1 MVSPILELTNINKSF
16 GHVHAN
22 KNINLTINKGTI
34 HGIIGENG
42 AGKSTLMS
50 IVFGLY
56 QANSGKIKINE
67 KEIKLKSPRDSI
79 LNGIGM
85 VHQHFMLV
93 ENFTV
98 LENIILGFEGE
109 TVFGEK
115 LETAKKDLEKLCE
128 TYNFNIDL
136 DATISDLSVGF
147 RQRVEI
153 LKSLYRG
160 AEILIL
166 DEPTGV
172 LTPQEVDELFKI
184 LRSLKE
190 EGKTIV
196 LITHKLIEIMDLT
209 SEVSVMRQGEMVGH
223 TKTQDTNKE
232 KLAEM
237 MVGRNVLLR
246 VDKTEIKKGD
256 PIFRVNELSVKDD
269 LDVTRVKNVNLEI
282 CSGEILGIA
291 GVTGNGQTELLEALS
306 GIRKVESGNIRLF
319 GEKISD
325 KHSFL
330 NPRMLKAR
338 GLAHVPE
345 DRQRM
350 GLIGDFKAYENL
362 IFGYHDQEPFSKS
375 SILNHK
381 EITEYSNRVM
391 QEYDVRPNSP
401 NLITSNFSGGNQ
413 QKIILSREL
422 NENPKVLLVGQP
434 TRGVDIGAIEFIH
447 QRLINM
453 RDKGAAILLASV
465 ELDEILSLSDRIIVM
480 FDGKIVGEKINKNI
494 TDRELGLLMAGV
506 TEWAILLLINQ
517 RYLGGYLT

>member
-1 MVSPILELTNINKSF
+1 MVSPILQLTNINKSF

-22 KNINLTINKGTI
+22 KDINLTINKGTI

-50 IVFGLY
+50 IVYGLY
-56 QANSGKIKINE
+56 QADSGTIKVNDNV
-67 KEIKLKSPRDSI
+67 IKLKSPRDSI
-79 LNGIGM
+79 ENGIGM

-98 LENIILGFEGE
+98 LENIVLGFEGE
-109 TVFGEK
+109 VVFGK
-115 LETAKKDLEKLCE
+115 NLEKAKIDLKNLCE
-128 TYNFNIDL
+128 TYNLNVDL
-136 DATISDLSVGF
+136 DSIISDLSVGF

-160 AEILIL
+160 AEVFIL

-196 LITHKLIEIMDLT
+196 LITHKLNEIMDLT
-209 SEVSVMRQGEMVGH
+209 SEVSVMRQGEVVGH
-223 TKTQDTNKE
+223 TKTENTNRE

-237 MVGRNVLLR
+237 MVGRSVLLR
-246 VDKTEIKKGD
+246 INKSNTQRGD
-256 PIFRVNELSVKDD
+256 VAFKVENLSVKDD

-282 CSGEILGIA
+282 HAGEILGLA

-306 GIRKVESGNIRLF
+306 GIRKVESGEIFLN

-325 KHSFL
+325 SSALL
-330 NPRMLKAR
+330 NPRELKEK
-338 GLAHVPE
+338 GLAHIPE

-350 GLIGDFKAYENL
+350 GLVTDFKAYENL
-362 IFGYHDQEPFSKS
+362 IFGYHDQEPYSKS
-375 SILNHK
+375 SIMRENKILD
-381 EITEYSNRVM
+381 YSKRVM
-391 QEYDVRPNSP
+391 EEYDVRPRSP
-401 NLITSNFSGGNQ
+401 HLMTSNFSGGNQ
-413 QKIILSREL
+413 QKLILSREL
-422 NENPKVLLVGQP
+422 NENPKVLLIGQP

-447 QRLINM
+447 QRLIDM
-453 RDKGAAILLASV
+453 RDKGAAILLVSV
-465 ELDEILSLSDRIIVM
+465 ELEEVLSLSDRIVVM
-480 FDGKIVGEKINKNI
+480 FDGNIVGERVNKDV

-506 TEWAILLLINQ
+506 A
-517 RYLGGYLT
+517 

>member
-1 MVSPILELTNINKSF
+1 MVSPILELKDINKSF

-22 KNINLTINKGTI
+22 KNINLQINKGTI

-56 QANSGKIKINE
+56 QADSGTINING

-79 LNGIGM
+79 LSGIGM

-93 ENFTV
+93 ENFSV

-109 TVFGEK
+109 FVFGK
-115 LETAKKDLEKLCE
+115 NLDKAKKDLKNLCDMYKL
-128 TYNFNIDL
+128 NIDL
-136 DATISDLSVGF
+136 ESTISDLSVGF

-196 LITHKLIEIMDLT
+196 LITHKLNEIMDLT

-223 TKTQDTNKE
+223 KKTESTNKE
-232 KLAEM
+232 DLAEM
-237 MVGRNVLLR
+237 MVGRSVLLR
-246 VDKTEIKKGD
+246 INK
-256 PIFRVNELSVKDD
+256 LSTKPGNAVFSVRDLVVKDD
-269 LDVTRVKNVNLEI
+269 LDVTRVKNVNLDIHE
-282 CSGEILGIA
+282 GEILGLA

-306 GIRKVESGNIRLF
+306 GIRKIESGEIQLF
-319 GEKISD
+319 NETISNKNNFFDPKSLKEK
-325 KHSFL
+325 
-330 NPRMLKAR
+330 

-350 GLIGDFKAYENL
+350 GLVTDFKAYENL
-362 IFGYHDQEPFSKS
+362 IFGYHHQEPFSKS
-375 SILNHK
+375 SVLKEK
-381 EITEYSNRVM
+381 EILSFSKKVM
-391 QEYDVRPNSP
+391 EEYDVRPRSP

-447 QRLINM
+447 QRLIDM
-453 RDKGAAILLASV
+453 RDKGAAILLVSV
-465 ELDEILSLSDRIIVM
+465 ELEEVLSLSDRIIVM
-480 FDGKIVGEKINKNI
+480 FDGKIVGEKINKDV

-506 TEWAILLLINQ
+506 A
-517 RYLGGYLT
+517 

>member
-1 MVSPILELTNINKSF
+1 MVSPILELSNINKSF

-22 KNINLTINKGTI
+22 KNINLQINKGTI

-56 QANSGKIKINE
+56 QANSGTIKING
-67 KEIKLKSPRDSI
+67 KEINLKSPRDSI
-79 LNGIGM
+79 INGIGM

-115 LETAKKDLEKLCE
+115 LQKAKKDLEKLCQA
-128 TYNFNIDL
+128 YNFNIDL

-184 LRSLKE
+184 LRALKE

-223 TKTQDTNKE
+223 TKTEDTNKE
-232 KLAEM
+232 QLAEM
-237 MVGRNVLLR
+237 MVGRSVLLR
-246 VDKTEIKKGD
+246 VDKKEIKKGET
-256 PIFRVNELSVKDD
+256 IFQVNNLSVKDD
-269 LDVTRVKNVNLEI
+269 LDVTRVKDVSLEI
-282 CSGEILGIA
+282 RSGEILGIA
-291 GVTGNGQTELLEALS
+291 GVTGNRQTELLEALS
-306 GIRKVESGNIRLF
+306 GIRKVESGKIELF

-325 KHSFL
+325 QDNFL
-330 NPRMLKAR
+330 NPRLLKQK

-350 GLIGDFKAYENL
+350 GLITDFKAHENL

-375 SILNHK
+375 SILNNR
-381 EITEYSNRVM
+381 EITEYSNKVM

-447 QRLINM
+447 QRLIDM
-453 RDKGAAILLASV
+453 RDRGAAILLASV

-480 FDGKIVGEKINKNI
+480 FDGKIVGEKENKNV
-494 TDRELGLLMAGV
+494 TERELGLLMAGV
-506 TEWAILLLINQ
+506 A
-517 RYLGGYLT
+517 

>member
-1 MVSPILELTNINKSF
+1 MVSPVLELKEINKSF
-16 GHVHAN
+16 GHVQAN
-22 KNINLTINKGTI
+22 KNINLKINKGTI

-56 QANSGKIKINE
+56 QADSGVIDING
-67 KEIKLKSPRDSI
+67 KTINLKSPRDSI
-79 LNGIGM
+79 ESGIGM

-93 ENFTV
+93 ENFSV

-109 TVFGEK
+109 LVFGKNLEK
-115 LETAKKDLEKLCE
+115 AKTDLKKLCE
-128 TYNFNIDL
+128 NYKLNIDL
-136 DATISDLSVGF
+136 DSIIGDLSVGF

-184 LRSLKE
+184 LRSLQE

-196 LITHKLIEIMDLT
+196 LITHKLNEIMDLT

-223 TKTQDTNKE
+223 TKTNSTNKE
-232 KLAEM
+232 ELAEM
-237 MVGRNVLLR
+237 MVGRSVLLR
-246 VDKTEIKKGD
+246 INKSTAKKGEVV
-256 PIFRVNELSVKDD
+256 FSVKNLVVKDD
-269 LDVTRVKNVNLEI
+269 LDVTRVKNVNLEVHA
-282 CSGEILGIA
+282 GEILGLA

-306 GIRKVESGNIRLF
+306 GIRKIESGNIELF
-319 GEKISD
+319 NETISD
-325 KHSFL
+325 QNNFL
-330 NPRMLKAR
+330 DPRSLKEK

-350 GLIGDFKAYENL
+350 GLITEFKANENL
-362 IFGYHDQEPFSKS
+362 IFGYHHQEPFSKS
-375 SILNHK
+375 SILQEKNILSFSK
-381 EITEYSNRVM
+381 KVM
-391 QEYDVRPNSP
+391 GEYDVRPNSP

-422 NENPKVLLVGQP
+422 NKNPKVLLVGQP

-447 QRLINM
+447 QRLIDM
-453 RDKGAAILLASV
+453 RDKGAAILLVSV
-465 ELDEILSLSDRIIVM
+465 ELEEVLSLSDRIVVM
-480 FDGKIVGEKINKNI
+480 FDGNIVGEKVNKNV

-506 TEWAILLLINQ
+506 V
-517 RYLGGYLT
+517 

>member
-1 MVSPILELTNINKSF
+1 MVSPILELKDINKSF
-16 GHVHAN
+16 GHVQAN

-50 IVFGLY
+50 IVYGLY
-56 QANSGKIKINE
+56 QADSGSISVTG
-67 KEIKLKSPRDSI
+67 KEIKLRSPRDSI
-79 LNGIGM
+79 ESGIGM

-109 TVFGEK
+109 FVFGEK
-115 LETAKKDLEKLCE
+115 LKKAKQDLRNLCDTYKL
-128 TYNFNIDL
+128 NIDL
-136 DATISDLSVGF
+136 ESVISDLSVGF

-160 AEILIL
+160 AELFIL

-184 LRSLKE
+184 LRSLKD

-196 LITHKLIEIMDLT
+196 LITHKLNEIMDLT
-209 SEVSVMRQGEMVGH
+209 SEVSVMRQGEVVGH
-223 TKTQDTNKE
+223 TKTTDTNKE

-237 MVGRNVLLR
+237 MVGRSVLLR
-246 VDKTEIKKGD
+246 LNKSEAKLGD
-256 PIFRVNELSVKDD
+256 VVFKVKNLSVKDD
-269 LDVTRVKNVNLEI
+269 LDVTRVKNVNFEI
-282 CSGEILGIA
+282 RSGEILGLA

-306 GIRKVESGNIRLF
+306 GIRKVESGVIYLND
-319 GEKISD
+319 EKISD
-325 KHSFL
+325 KDNL
-330 NPRMLKAR
+330 LDPRELKEK

-350 GLIGDFKAYENL
+350 GLVTDFKAYENL
-362 IFGYHDQEPFSKS
+362 IFGYHDQEPYSKS
-375 SILNHK
+375 SILRDGDILSFSK
-381 EITEYSNRVM
+381 KVM
-391 QEYDVRPNSP
+391 EEYDVRPRSP
-401 NLITSNFSGGNQ
+401 QLITSNFSGGNQ

-422 NENPKVLLVGQP
+422 NENPKILLVGQP

-447 QRLINM
+447 QRLIDM
-453 RDKGAAILLASV
+453 RDKGAAILLVSV
-465 ELDEILSLSDRIIVM
+465 ELDEVLSLSDRILVM
-480 FDGKIVGEKINKNI
+480 FDGNIVGERVNKDV
-494 TDRELGLLMAGV
+494 TDRDLGLLMAGV
-506 TEWAILLLINQ
+506 A
-517 RYLGGYLT
+517 

>member
-1 MVSPILELTNINKSF
+1 MVSPILELKNINKSF
-16 GHVHAN
+16 GHVQAN
-22 KNINLTINKGTI
+22 KNINLKITQGTI

-50 IVFGLY
+50 IVYGLY
-56 QANSGKIKINE
+56 QADSGTISVSG

-79 LNGIGM
+79 ESGIGM

-98 LENIILGFEGE
+98 LENIVLGFEGE
-109 TVFGEK
+109 FVFGEK
-115 LETAKKDLEKLCE
+115 LKKAKQDLKNLCDTYKL
-128 TYNFNIDL
+128 NIDL
-136 DATISDLSVGF
+136 DSVISDLSVGF

-160 AEILIL
+160 AEIFIL

-196 LITHKLIEIMDLT
+196 LITHKINENMDLT
-209 SEVSVMRQGEMVGH
+209 SEVSVMRQGEVVGH
-223 TKTQDTNKE
+223 TKTTDTNKE

-237 MVGRNVLLR
+237 MVGRSVLLR
-246 VDKTEIKKGD
+246 LNKAEAKLGD
-256 PIFRVNELSVKDD
+256 VVFKVENLTVKDD

-282 CSGEILGIA
+282 RAGEILGLA

-306 GIRKVESGNIRLF
+306 GIRKVESGTIYLND
-319 GEKISD
+319 EKISD
-325 KHSFL
+325 KDNL
-330 NPRMLKAR
+330 LDPRELKEK

-350 GLIGDFKAYENL
+350 GLVTDFKAYENL
-362 IFGYHDQEPFSKS
+362 IFGYHDQEPYSKS
-375 SILNHK
+375 SILKDND
-381 EITEYSNRVM
+381 ILSYSQKVM
-391 QEYDVRPNSP
+391 EEYDVRPRSP
-401 NLITSNFSGGNQ
+401 QLITSNFSGGNQ

-422 NENPKVLLVGQP
+422 NENPKILLVGQP

-447 QRLINM
+447 QRLIDM
-453 RDKGAAILLASV
+453 RDKGAAILLVSV
-465 ELDEILSLSDRIIVM
+465 ELDEVLSLSDRILVM
-480 FDGKIVGEKINKNI
+480 FDGNIVGERINKDV
-494 TDRELGLLMAGV
+494 TDRELGLLLAGV
-506 TEWAILLLINQ
+506 A
-517 RYLGGYLT
+517 

>member
-1 MVSPILELTNINKSF
+1 MVSPILELKEINKSF
-16 GHVHAN
+16 GHVQAN
-22 KNINLTINKGTI
+22 KNINLKINKGTI

-56 QANSGKIKINE
+56 QADSGVIEING
-67 KEIKLKSPRDSI
+67 KTINLKSPRDSI
-79 LNGIGM
+79 ESGIGM

-93 ENFTV
+93 ENFSV

-109 TVFGEK
+109 LVFGKNLEK
-115 LETAKKDLEKLCE
+115 AKTDLKKLCE
-128 TYNFNIDL
+128 NYKLNIDL
-136 DATISDLSVGF
+136 DSIIGDLSVGF

-184 LRSLKE
+184 LRSLQE

-196 LITHKLIEIMDLT
+196 LITHKLNEIMDLT

-223 TKTQDTNKE
+223 TKTNSTNKE
-232 KLAEM
+232 ELAEM
-237 MVGRNVLLR
+237 MVGRSVLLR
-246 VDKTEIKKGD
+246 INKSTAKKGEVV
-256 PIFRVNELSVKDD
+256 FSVKNLVVKDD
-269 LDVTRVKNVNLEI
+269 LDVTRVKNVNLEVHA
-282 CSGEILGIA
+282 GEILGLA

-306 GIRKVESGNIRLF
+306 GIRKIESGNIELF
-319 GEKISD
+319 NETISD
-325 KHSFL
+325 QNNFL
-330 NPRMLKAR
+330 DPRSLKEK

-350 GLIGDFKAYENL
+350 GLITEFKANENL
-362 IFGYHDQEPFSKS
+362 IFGYHHQEPFSKS
-375 SILNHK
+375 SLLQEKNILSFSK
-381 EITEYSNRVM
+381 KVM
-391 QEYDVRPNSP
+391 GEYDVRPNSP

-422 NENPKVLLVGQP
+422 NKNPKVLLVGQP

-447 QRLINM
+447 QRLIDM
-453 RDKGAAILLASV
+453 RDKGAAILLVSV
-465 ELDEILSLSDRIIVM
+465 ELEEVLSLSDRIVVM
-480 FDGKIVGEKINKNI
+480 FDGNIVGEKVNKNV

-506 TEWAILLLINQ
+506 V
-517 RYLGGYLT
+517 

>member
-1 MVSPILELTNINKSF
+1 MVSPILELSNINKSF

-22 KNINLTINKGTI
+22 KNINLQINKGTI

-56 QANSGKIKINE
+56 QANSGTIKING
-67 KEIKLKSPRDSI
+67 KEINLKSPRDSI
-79 LNGIGM
+79 INGIGM

-115 LETAKKDLEKLCE
+115 LQKAKKDLEKLCQA
-128 TYNFNIDL
+128 YNFNIDL

-184 LRSLKE
+184 LRALKE

-223 TKTQDTNKE
+223 TKTEDTNKE
-232 KLAEM
+232 QL
-237 MVGRNVLLR
+237 
-246 VDKTEIKKGD
+246 D
-256 PIFRVNELSVKDD
+256 LS
-269 LDVTRVKNVNLEI
+269 I
-282 CSGEILGIA
+282 I
-291 GVTGNGQTELLEALS
+291 
-306 GIRKVESGNIRLF
+306 NI
-319 GEKISD
+319 
-325 KHSFL
+325 
-330 NPRMLKAR
+330 
-338 GLAHVPE
+338 
-345 DRQRM
+345 
-350 GLIGDFKAYENL
+350 
-362 IFGYHDQEPFSKS
+362 
-375 SILNHK
+375 
-381 EITEYSNRVM
+381 
-391 QEYDVRPNSP
+391 
-401 NLITSNFSGGNQ
+401 
-413 QKIILSREL
+413 
-422 NENPKVLLVGQP
+422 
-434 TRGVDIGAIEFIH
+434 
-447 QRLINM
+447 
-453 RDKGAAILLASV
+453 
-465 ELDEILSLSDRIIVM
+465 
-480 FDGKIVGEKINKNI
+480 
-494 TDRELGLLMAGV
+494 
-506 TEWAILLLINQ
+506 
-517 RYLGGYLT
+517 

>member
-1 MVSPILELTNINKSF
+1 MVSPILELKDISKSF

-22 KNINLTINKGTI
+22 KNINLKINKGTI

-56 QANSGKIKINE
+56 QADTGTISINDKIVKI
-67 KEIKLKSPRDSI
+67 KSPRHSI
-79 LNGIGM
+79 ISGIGM

-93 ENFTV
+93 ENFSV

-109 TVFGEK
+109 LVFGKNLEK
-115 LETAKKDLEKLCE
+115 AKKDLKDLCDTYKL
-128 TYNFNIDL
+128 NINL
-136 DATISDLSVGF
+136 DSIISDLSVGF

-184 LRSLKE
+184 LRSLQQ

-196 LITHKLIEIMDLT
+196 LITHKLNEIMDLT

-223 TKTQDTNKE
+223 KKTKSTNKTE
-232 KLAEM
+232 LAEM
-237 MVGRNVLLR
+237 MVGRSVLLR
-246 VDKTEIKKGD
+246 INKSSSKQGKIV
-256 PIFRVNELSVKDD
+256 FSVNNLEVKDD
-269 LDVTRVKNVNLEI
+269 LDVTRVKNVSFDIHE
-282 CSGEILGIA
+282 GEILGLA

-306 GIRKVESGNIRLF
+306 GIRKIESGEIKLF
-319 GEKISD
+319 NETVSNKNFNLDPKILKD
-325 KHSFL
+325 K
-330 NPRMLKAR
+330 

-350 GLIGDFKAYENL
+350 GLVTDFKAYENL
-362 IFGYHDQEPFSKS
+362 IFGYHHQEPFSKS
-375 SILNHK
+375 SILQEKN
-381 EITEYSNRVM
+381 ILFYSKKVM
-391 QEYDVRPNSP
+391 EEYDVRPSAP

-447 QRLINM
+447 QRLIDM
-453 RDKGAAILLASV
+453 RDKGAAILLVSV
-465 ELDEILSLSDRIIVM
+465 ELEEVLSLSDRIVVM
-480 FDGKIVGEKINKNI
+480 FDGQIVGEKINKNV

-506 TEWAILLLINQ
+506 A
-517 RYLGGYLT
+517 

>member
-1 MVSPILELTNINKSF
+1 MVSPILQLTNINKSF

-22 KNINLTINKGTI
+22 KDINLTINKGTI

-50 IVFGLY
+50 IVYGLY
-56 QANSGKIKINE
+56 QADSGTIKVND
-67 KEIKLKSPRDSI
+67 KVIKLKSPRDSI
-79 LNGIGM
+79 ENGIGM

-98 LENIILGFEGE
+98 LENIVLGFEGE
-109 TVFGEK
+109 VVFGK
-115 LETAKKDLEKLCE
+115 NLEKAKIDLKNLCE
-128 TYNFNIDL
+128 TYNLNVDL
-136 DATISDLSVGF
+136 DSVISDLSVGF

-160 AEILIL
+160 AEVFIL

-196 LITHKLIEIMDLT
+196 LITHKLNEIMDLT
-209 SEVSVMRQGEMVGH
+209 SEVSVMRQGEVVGH
-223 TKTQDTNKE
+223 TKTENTNRE

-237 MVGRNVLLR
+237 MVGRSVLLR
-246 VDKTEIKKGD
+246 INKSNTQRGD
-256 PIFRVNELSVKDD
+256 VAFKVENLSVKDD

-282 CSGEILGIA
+282 HAGEILGLA

-306 GIRKVESGNIRLF
+306 GIRKVESGEIFLN

-325 KHSFL
+325 SSALL
-330 NPRMLKAR
+330 NPRELKEK
-338 GLAHVPE
+338 GLAHIPE

-350 GLIGDFKAYENL
+350 GLVTDFKAYENL
-362 IFGYHDQEPFSKS
+362 IFGYHDQEPYSKS
-375 SILNHK
+375 SIMRENKILD
-381 EITEYSNRVM
+381 YSKRVM
-391 QEYDVRPNSP
+391 EEYDVRPRSP
-401 NLITSNFSGGNQ
+401 HLMTSNFSGGNQ
-413 QKIILSREL
+413 QKLILSREL
-422 NENPKVLLVGQP
+422 NENPKVLLIGQP

-447 QRLINM
+447 QRLIDM
-453 RDKGAAILLASV
+453 RDRGAAILLVSV
-465 ELDEILSLSDRIIVM
+465 ELEEVLSLSDRIVVM
-480 FDGKIVGEKINKNI
+480 FDGNIVGERVNKDV

-506 TEWAILLLINQ
+506 A
-517 RYLGGYLT
+517 

>member
-1 MVSPILELTNINKSF
+1 MVSPILQLTNINKSF

-22 KNINLTINKGTI
+22 KDINLTINKGTI

-50 IVFGLY
+50 IVYGLY
-56 QANSGKIKINE
+56 QADSGSIKVNE

-79 LNGIGM
+79 ENGIGM

-98 LENIILGFEGE
+98 LENIVLGFEGE
-109 TVFGEK
+109 VVFGK
-115 LETAKKDLEKLCE
+115 NLEKAKIDLKNLCQ
-128 TYNFNIDL
+128 TYNLNVDL
-136 DATISDLSVGF
+136 DSVISDLSVGF

-160 AEILIL
+160 AEVFIL

-196 LITHKLIEIMDLT
+196 LITHKLNEIMDLT
-209 SEVSVMRQGEMVGH
+209 SEVSVMRQGEVVGH
-223 TKTQDTNKE
+223 TKTENTNRE

-237 MVGRNVLLR
+237 MVGRSVLLR
-246 VDKTEIKKGD
+246 IDKSNTKKGD
-256 PIFRVNELSVKDD
+256 VAFKVENLTVKDD

-282 CSGEILGIA
+282 HEGEILGLA

-306 GIRKVESGNIRLF
+306 GIRKVESGEIFLN

-325 KHSFL
+325 SSELL
-330 NPRMLKAR
+330 NPRELKEK
-338 GLAHVPE
+338 GLAHIPE

-350 GLIGDFKAYENL
+350 GLVTDFKAYENL
-362 IFGYHDQEPFSKS
+362 IFGYHDQEPYSKS
-375 SILNHK
+375 SIMK
-381 EITEYSNRVM
+381 ENKILDYSKKVM
-391 QEYDVRPNSP
+391 EEYDVRPRSP
-401 NLITSNFSGGNQ
+401 HLMTSNFSGGNQ
-413 QKIILSREL
+413 QKLILSREL
-422 NENPKVLLVGQP
+422 NENPKVLLIGQP

-447 QRLINM
+447 QRLIDM
-453 RDKGAAILLASV
+453 RDKGAAILLVSV
-465 ELDEILSLSDRIIVM
+465 ELEEVLSLSDRIVVM
-480 FDGKIVGEKINKNI
+480 FDGNIVGERVNKDV

-506 TEWAILLLINQ
+506 A
-517 RYLGGYLT
+517 

>member
-16 GHVHAN
+16 GHVQAN
-22 KNINLTINKGTI
+22 KNINLKINKGTI

-56 QANSGKIKINE
+56 QANSGAIKING
-67 KEIKLKSPRDSI
+67 KEINLRSPRDSI
-79 LNGIGM
+79 VNGIGM

-115 LETAKKDLEKLCE
+115 LANAKKDLEKLCK

-136 DATISDLSVGF
+136 DATIADLSVGF

-184 LRSLKE
+184 LRSLKD

-232 KLAEM
+232 QLAEM
-237 MVGRNVLLR
+237 MVGRSVLLR
-246 VDKTEIKKGD
+246 VNKKEIKKGEV
-256 PIFRVNELSVKDD
+256 IFKVNNLSVKDD
-269 LDVTRVKNVNLEI
+269 LDVARVKNINLEI
-282 CSGEILGIA
+282 RSGEILGIA

-306 GIRKVESGNIRLF
+306 GIRKVESGNIQLF

-325 KHSFL
+325 QDNFL
-330 NPRMLKAR
+330 NPRMLKRKA
-338 GLAHVPE
+338 L
-345 DRQRM
+345 RM
-350 GLIGDFKAYENL
+350 YRRTD
-362 IFGYHDQEPFSKS
+362 
-375 SILNHK
+375 K
-381 EITEYSNRVM
+381 EWV
-391 QEYDVRPNSP
+391 
-401 NLITSNFSGGNQ
+401 
-413 QKIILSREL
+413 
-422 NENPKVLLVGQP
+422 
-434 TRGVDIGAIEFIH
+434 
-447 QRLINM
+447 
-453 RDKGAAILLASV
+453 
-465 ELDEILSLSDRIIVM
+465 
-480 FDGKIVGEKINKNI
+480 
-494 TDRELGLLMAGV
+494 
-506 TEWAILLLINQ
+506 
-517 RYLGGYLT
+517 

>member
-1 MVSPILELTNINKSF
+1 MVSPILELSNINKSF

-22 KNINLTINKGTI
+22 KDINLTINKGTI

-50 IVFGLY
+50 IVYGLY
-56 QANSGKIKINE
+56 QADSGKIKVSG
-67 KEIKLKSPRDSI
+67 KEINLKSPRDSI
-79 LNGIGM
+79 ENGIGM

-98 LENIILGFEGE
+98 LENIVLGFEGE
-109 TVFGEK
+109 LIFGK
-115 LETAKKDLEKLCE
+115 NLKKAKTDLKNLCD
-128 TYNFNIDL
+128 TYNLNVDL
-136 DATISDLSVGF
+136 DSIISDLSVGF

-160 AEILIL
+160 AEVFIL

-196 LITHKLIEIMDLT
+196 LITHKLNEIMDLT
-209 SEVSVMRQGEMVGH
+209 SEVSVMRQGEVVGH
-223 TKTQDTNKE
+223 TKTENTNRE

-237 MVGRNVLLR
+237 MVGRSVLLR
-246 VDKTEIKKGD
+246 INKSKAERGD
-256 PIFRVNELSVKDD
+256 VVFKIENLTVKDD

-282 CSGEILGIA
+282 HAGEILGLA

-306 GIRKVESGNIRLF
+306 GIRKVESGEIYLND
-319 GEKISD
+319 EKIADNSGL
-325 KHSFL
+325 L
-330 NPRMLKAR
+330 NPRELKEK

-350 GLIGDFKAYENL
+350 GLVTDFKAYENL
-362 IFGYHDQEPFSKS
+362 IFGYHDQEPYSKS
-375 SILNHK
+375 SIMK
-381 EITEYSNRVM
+381 ENKILDYSKKVM
-391 QEYDVRPNSP
+391 EEYDVRPRSP
-401 NLITSNFSGGNQ
+401 NLMTSNFSGGNQ
-413 QKIILSREL
+413 QKLILSREL

-447 QRLINM
+447 QRLIDM
-453 RDKGAAILLASV
+453 RDKGAAILLVSV
-465 ELDEILSLSDRIIVM
+465 ELEEVLSLSDRIVVM
-480 FDGKIVGEKINKNI
+480 FDGNIVGERINKDV

-506 TEWAILLLINQ
+506 A
-517 RYLGGYLT
+517 

>member
-1 MVSPILELTNINKSF
+1 MVSPILELKNINKSF

-50 IVFGLY
+50 IVYGLY
-56 QANSGKIKINE
+56 QADSGKILVNE
-67 KEIKLKSPRDSI
+67 KEIKLRSPRDSI
-79 LNGIGM
+79 ENGIGM

-109 TVFGEK
+109 LIFGK
-115 LETAKKDLEKLCE
+115 NLYKAKSDLKKLCE
-128 TYNFNIDL
+128 SYKLNIDL
-136 DATISDLSVGF
+136 DSVISDLSVGI
-147 RQRVEI
+147 RQRIEI

-160 AEILIL
+160 AEVLIL

-196 LITHKLIEIMDLT
+196 LITHKLNEIMDLT
-209 SEVSVMRQGEMVGH
+209 SEVSVMRQGEVVGH
-223 TKTQDTNKE
+223 TNTSNTDKE

-237 MVGRNVLLR
+237 MVGRSVLLR
-246 VDKTEIKKGD
+246 INKSEAKKGD
-256 PIFRVNELSVKDD
+256 VVFSVRDLVVKDD
-269 LDVTRVKNVNLEI
+269 LNVTRVKKISLDI
-282 CSGEILGIA
+282 HAGEILGLA

-306 GIRKVESGNIRLF
+306 GIRKVESGEIHLF
-319 GEKISD
+319 DDKISD
-325 KHSFL
+325 QDNYL
-330 NPRMLKAR
+330 NPRDLKEK
-338 GLAHVPE
+338 GLAHIPE

-350 GLIGDFKAYENL
+350 GLVTEFKAHENL
-362 IFGYHDQEPFSKS
+362 IFGYHHQEPYSKS
-375 SILNHK
+375 SILQEK
-381 EITEYSNRVM
+381 EIMSFSKKVM
-391 QEYDVRPNSP
+391 EEYDVRPTSP

-422 NENPKVLLVGQP
+422 NENPKVLLIGQP

-447 QRLINM
+447 QRLIDM
-453 RDKGAAILLASV
+453 RDKGAAILLVSV
-465 ELDEILSLSDRIIVM
+465 ELEEVLSLSDRIVVM
-480 FDGKIVGEKINKNI
+480 FDGNIVGEKINKDV
-494 TDRELGLLMAGV
+494 TDRDLGLLMAGV
-506 TEWAILLLINQ
+506 A
-517 RYLGGYLT
+517 

>member
-1 MVSPILELTNINKSF
+1 
-16 GHVHAN
+16 
-22 KNINLTINKGTI
+22 
-34 HGIIGENG
+34 
-42 AGKSTLMS
+42 
-50 IVFGLY
+50 
-56 QANSGKIKINE
+56 
-67 KEIKLKSPRDSI
+67 
-79 LNGIGM
+79 M

-115 LETAKKDLEKLCE
+115 LANAKKDLEKLCK

-136 DATISDLSVGF
+136 DATIADLSVGF

-184 LRSLKE
+184 LRSLKD

-223 TKTQDTNKE
+223 TKTKDTNKE
-232 KLAEM
+232 QLAEM
-237 MVGRNVLLR
+237 MVGRSVLLR
-246 VDKTEIKKGD
+246 VDKKEIKKGEV
-256 PIFRVNELSVKDD
+256 IFKVNNLSVKDD
-269 LDVTRVKNVNLEI
+269 LDVTRVKNINLEI
-282 CSGEILGIA
+282 RSGEILGIA

-306 GIRKVESGNIRLF
+306 GIRKVESGNIQLF

-325 KHSFL
+325 QDNFL
-330 NPRMLKAR
+330 NPRMLKEK

-350 GLIGDFKAYENL
+350 GLISDFKAHENL

-375 SILNHK
+375 AVLNSQ
-381 EITEYSNRVM
+381 EITEYSSKIM

-447 QRLINM
+447 QRLIDM
-453 RDKGAAILLASV
+453 RDRGAAILLASV

-480 FDGKIVGEKINKNI
+480 FDGKIVGEKENKNV

-506 TEWAILLLINQ
+506 A
-517 RYLGGYLT
+517 

>member
-1 MVSPILELTNINKSF
+1 MVSPILELKNINKSF
-16 GHVHAN
+16 GHVQAN
-22 KNINLTINKGTI
+22 KNINLKITQGTI

-50 IVFGLY
+50 IVYGLY
-56 QANSGKIKINE
+56 QADSGTISVSG

-79 LNGIGM
+79 ESGIGM

-98 LENIILGFEGE
+98 LENIVLGFEGE
-109 TVFGEK
+109 FVFGEK
-115 LETAKKDLEKLCE
+115 LKKAKQDLKNLCDTYKL
-128 TYNFNIDL
+128 NIDL
-136 DATISDLSVGF
+136 DSVISDLSVGF

-160 AEILIL
+160 AEIFIL

-196 LITHKLIEIMDLT
+196 LITHKLNEIMDLT
-209 SEVSVMRQGEMVGH
+209 SEVSVMRQGEVVGH
-223 TKTQDTNKE
+223 TKTTDTNKE

-237 MVGRNVLLR
+237 MVGRSVLLR
-246 VDKTEIKKGD
+246 LNKAEAKLGD
-256 PIFRVNELSVKDD
+256 VVFKVENLTVKDD

-282 CSGEILGIA
+282 RAGEILGLA

-306 GIRKVESGNIRLF
+306 GIRKVESGAIYLND
-319 GEKISD
+319 EKISD
-325 KHSFL
+325 KDNL
-330 NPRMLKAR
+330 LDPRELKEK

-350 GLIGDFKAYENL
+350 GLVTDFKAYENL
-362 IFGYHDQEPFSKS
+362 IFGYHDQEPYSKS
-375 SILNHK
+375 SILKDND
-381 EITEYSNRVM
+381 ILSYSKKVM
-391 QEYDVRPNSP
+391 EEYDVRPRSP
-401 NLITSNFSGGNQ
+401 QLITSNFSGGNQ

-422 NENPKVLLVGQP
+422 NENPKILLVGQP

-447 QRLINM
+447 QRLIDM
-453 RDKGAAILLASV
+453 RDKGAAILLVSV
-465 ELDEILSLSDRIIVM
+465 ELDEVLSLSDRILVM
-480 FDGKIVGEKINKNI
+480 FDGNIVGERINKDV

-506 TEWAILLLINQ
+506 A
-517 RYLGGYLT
+517 

>member
-1 MVSPILELTNINKSF
+1 MVSPILELKNINKSF

-50 IVFGLY
+50 IVYGLY
-56 QANSGKIKINE
+56 QADSGKILVNE
-67 KEIKLKSPRDSI
+67 KEIKLRSPRDSI
-79 LNGIGM
+79 ENGIGM

-109 TVFGEK
+109 LVFGK
-115 LETAKKDLEKLCE
+115 NLDKAKSDLKKLCE
-128 TYNFNIDL
+128 SYKLNIDL
-136 DATISDLSVGF
+136 DSVISDLSVGI
-147 RQRVEI
+147 RQRIEI

-160 AEILIL
+160 AEVFIL

-196 LITHKLIEIMDLT
+196 LITHKLNEIMDLT
-209 SEVSVMRQGEMVGH
+209 SEVSVMRQGEVVGH
-223 TKTQDTNKE
+223 TNTSNTDKE

-237 MVGRNVLLR
+237 MVGRSVLLR
-246 VDKTEIKKGD
+246 INKSEAKKGD
-256 PIFRVNELSVKDD
+256 VVFSVRDLVVKDD
-269 LDVTRVKNVNLEI
+269 LDVTRVKKISLDI
-282 CSGEILGIA
+282 HAGEILGLA

-306 GIRKVESGNIRLF
+306 GIRKVESGEIYLF
-319 GEKISD
+319 DEKISD
-325 KHSFL
+325 QDNYL
-330 NPRMLKAR
+330 NPRDLKEK
-338 GLAHVPE
+338 GLAHIPE

-350 GLIGDFKAYENL
+350 GLVTEFKAHENL
-362 IFGYHDQEPFSKS
+362 IFGYHHQEPYSKS
-375 SILNHK
+375 SILQEK
-381 EITEYSNRVM
+381 EIMSFSKKVM
-391 QEYDVRPNSP
+391 EEYDVRPTSP

-422 NENPKVLLVGQP
+422 NENPKVLLIGQP

-447 QRLINM
+447 QRLIDM
-453 RDKGAAILLASV
+453 RDKGAAILLVSV
-465 ELDEILSLSDRIIVM
+465 ELEEVLSLSDRIVVM
-480 FDGKIVGEKINKNI
+480 FDGNIVGEKINKDV
-494 TDRELGLLMAGV
+494 TDRDLGLLMAGV
-506 TEWAILLLINQ
+506 A
-517 RYLGGYLT
+517 

>member
-1 MVSPILELTNINKSF
+1 MVSPILELKEINKSF
-16 GHVHAN
+16 GHVQAN
-22 KNINLTINKGTI
+22 KNINLKINKGTI

-56 QANSGKIKINE
+56 QADSGVIDING
-67 KEIKLKSPRDSI
+67 KTINLKSPRDSI
-79 LNGIGM
+79 ESGIGM

-93 ENFTV
+93 ENFSV

-109 TVFGEK
+109 LVFGKNLEK
-115 LETAKKDLEKLCE
+115 AKTDLKKLCE
-128 TYNFNIDL
+128 NYKLNIDL
-136 DATISDLSVGF
+136 DSIIGDLSVGF

-184 LRSLKE
+184 LRSLQE

-196 LITHKLIEIMDLT
+196 LITHKLNEIMDLT

-223 TKTQDTNKE
+223 KKTNSTNKE
-232 KLAEM
+232 ELAEM
-237 MVGRNVLLR
+237 MVGRSVLLR
-246 VDKTEIKKGD
+246 IKKSTAKKGEVV
-256 PIFRVNELSVKDD
+256 FSVKNLVVKDD
-269 LDVTRVKNVNLEI
+269 LDVTRVKNVNLEVHA
-282 CSGEILGIA
+282 GEILGLA

-306 GIRKVESGNIRLF
+306 GIRKIESGNIELF
-319 GEKISD
+319 NETISD
-325 KHSFL
+325 KNNFL
-330 NPRMLKAR
+330 DPRSLKEK

-350 GLIGDFKAYENL
+350 GLITEFKANENL
-362 IFGYHDQEPFSKS
+362 IFGYHHQEPFSKS
-375 SILNHK
+375 SILQEKNILSFSK
-381 EITEYSNRVM
+381 KVM
-391 QEYDVRPNSP
+391 GEYDVRPNSP

-422 NENPKVLLVGQP
+422 NKNPKVLLVGQP

-447 QRLINM
+447 QRLIDM
-453 RDKGAAILLASV
+453 RDKGAAILLVSV
-465 ELDEILSLSDRIIVM
+465 ELEEVLSLSDRIVVM
-480 FDGKIVGEKINKNI
+480 FDGNIVGEKVNKNV

-506 TEWAILLLINQ
+506 V
-517 RYLGGYLT
+517 

>member
-16 GHVHAN
+16 GHVQAN
-22 KNINLTINKGTI
+22 KNINLIINKGTI

-50 IVFGLY
+50 IVYGLY
-56 QANSGKIKINE
+56 QADSGKIHVNE

-79 LNGIGM
+79 ESGIGM

-109 TVFGEK
+109 LVFGK
-115 LETAKKDLEKLCE
+115 NLEKAKNELKNLCD
-128 TYNFNIDL
+128 TYKLNIDL
-136 DATISDLSVGF
+136 DSIISDLSVGF

-160 AEILIL
+160 AEIFIL

-184 LRSLKE
+184 LRSLKK

-196 LITHKLIEIMDLT
+196 LITHKLNEIMDLT

-223 TKTQDTNKE
+223 TKTETTNKE

-246 VDKTEIKKGD
+246 INKSEAKKGD
-256 PIFRVNELSVKDD
+256 IIFSVKNLTVKDD
-269 LDVTRVKNVNLEI
+269 LDVTRVKNVSLDI
-282 CSGEILGIA
+282 HAGEILGLA
-291 GVTGNGQTELLEALS
+291 GVTGNGQTEFLEALS
-306 GIRKVESGNIRLF
+306 GIRKVESGEIHLH
-319 GEKISD
+319 GEKIAD
-325 KHSFL
+325 HKTYL
-330 NPRMLKAR
+330 DPRNLKEK
-338 GLAHVPE
+338 GLAHIPE

-350 GLIGDFKAYENL
+350 GLITDFKAYENL
-362 IFGYHDQEPFSKS
+362 IFGYHDQEPYSKS
-375 SILNHK
+375 SIFNEK
-381 EITEYSNRVM
+381 EIISYSQRVM
-391 QEYDVRPNSP
+391 EEYDVRPTSP
-401 NLITSNFSGGNQ
+401 QLITSNFSGVNQ

-422 NENPKVLLVGQP
+422 NENPKILLIGQP

-447 QRLINM
+447 QRLIDM
-453 RDKGAAILLASV
+453 RNKGTAILLVSV
-465 ELDEILSLSDRIIVM
+465 ELDEVISLSDRIAVM
-480 FDGKIVGEKINKNI
+480 FDGNIVGEKINKDV

-506 TEWAILLLINQ
+506 A
-517 RYLGGYLT
+517 

>member
-16 GHVHAN
+16 GHVQAN
-22 KNINLTINKGTI
+22 KNINLIINKGTI

-50 IVFGLY
+50 IVYGLY
-56 QANSGKIKINE
+56 QADSGKIRVNE

-79 LNGIGM
+79 ESGIGM

-109 TVFGEK
+109 LVFGK
-115 LETAKKDLEKLCE
+115 NLEKAKNELKNLCD
-128 TYNFNIDL
+128 TYKLNIDL
-136 DATISDLSVGF
+136 DSIISDLSVGF

-160 AEILIL
+160 AEIFIL

-196 LITHKLIEIMDLT
+196 LITHKLNEIMDLT

-223 TKTQDTNKE
+223 TKTETTNKE

-246 VDKTEIKKGD
+246 INKSEAKKGD
-256 PIFRVNELSVKDD
+256 IIFSVKNLTVKDD
-269 LDVTRVKNVNLEI
+269 LDVTRVKNVSLDI
-282 CSGEILGIA
+282 HAGEILGLA
-291 GVTGNGQTELLEALS
+291 GVTGNGQTEFLEALS
-306 GIRKVESGNIRLF
+306 GIRKVESGEIHLH
-319 GEKISD
+319 GDKIAD
-325 KHSFL
+325 QKTYL
-330 NPRMLKAR
+330 NPRNLKEK
-338 GLAHVPE
+338 GLAHIPE

-350 GLIGDFKAYENL
+350 GLITDFKAYENL
-362 IFGYHDQEPFSKS
+362 IFGYHDQEPYSKS
-375 SILNHK
+375 SIFNEK
-381 EITEYSNRVM
+381 EIISYSQRVM
-391 QEYDVRPNSP
+391 EEYDVRPTSP
-401 NLITSNFSGGNQ
+401 QLITSNFSGGNQ

-422 NENPKVLLVGQP
+422 NENPKILLIGQP

-447 QRLINM
+447 QRLIDM
-453 RDKGAAILLASV
+453 RNKGTAILLVSV
-465 ELDEILSLSDRIIVM
+465 ELDEVISLSDRIAVM
-480 FDGKIVGEKINKNI
+480 FDGNIVGEKINKDV

-506 TEWAILLLINQ
+506 A
-517 RYLGGYLT
+517 

>member
-1 MVSPILELTNINKSF
+1 MVSPILELKDINKSF
-16 GHVHAN
+16 GHVQAN
-22 KNINLTINKGTI
+22 KDITLKINKGTI

-50 IVFGLY
+50 IVYGFY
-56 QANSGKIKINE
+56 QADSGTISINGNT
-67 KEIKLKSPRDSI
+67 INLKSPRDSI
-79 LNGIGM
+79 LSGIGM

-109 TVFGEK
+109 IVFGKK
-115 LETAKKDLEKLCE
+115 LEQAKKNLKNLCE
-128 TYNFNIDL
+128 TYKLNIDL
-136 DATISDLSVGF
+136 DSIISDLSVGF

-184 LRSLKE
+184 LRSLQK

-196 LITHKLIEIMDLT
+196 LITHKLNEIMALT

-223 TKTQDTNKE
+223 KKTESTNKE

-237 MVGRNVLLR
+237 MVGKSVLLR
-246 VDKTEIKKGD
+246 INKTEAKKGD
-256 PIFRVNELSVKDD
+256 VVFRVNNLKVKDG
-269 LDVTRVKNVNLEI
+269 LDVMRVKDVNLEI
-282 CSGEILGIA
+282 HEGEILGLA

-306 GIRKVESGNIRLF
+306 GIRKIESGEIQLF
-319 GEKISD
+319 NEIISNQNN
-325 KHSFL
+325 FL
-330 NPRMLKAR
+330 NPKDLKEK

-350 GLIGDFKAYENL
+350 GLISDFKAYENL
-362 IFGYHDQEPFSKS
+362 IFGYHHQEPFSKS
-375 SILNHK
+375 SILK
-381 EITEYSNRVM
+381 EKDILTYSKKVM
-391 QEYDVRPNSP
+391 EEYDVRPQSP

-447 QRLINM
+447 QRLIDM
-453 RDKGAAILLASV
+453 RNKGAAILLVSV
-465 ELDEILSLSDRIIVM
+465 ELEEVLSLSDRIVVM
-480 FDGKIVGEKINKNI
+480 FDGKIVGERVNKDV
-494 TDRELGLLMAGV
+494 TDREIGLLMAGI
-506 TEWAILLLINQ
+506 A
-517 RYLGGYLT
+517 

>member
-1 MVSPILELTNINKSF
+1 MVSPILELSNINKSF

-22 KNINLTINKGTI
+22 KDINLTINKGTI

-50 IVFGLY
+50 IVYGLY
-56 QANSGKIKINE
+56 QADSGTIKVND

-79 LNGIGM
+79 ENGIGM

-98 LENIILGFEGE
+98 LENIVLGFEGE
-109 TVFGEK
+109 VVFGK
-115 LETAKKDLEKLCE
+115 NLEKAKIDLKNLCE
-128 TYNFNIDL
+128 TYNLNVDL
-136 DATISDLSVGF
+136 DSVISDLSVGF

-160 AEILIL
+160 AEVFIL

-196 LITHKLIEIMDLT
+196 LITHKLNEIMDLT
-209 SEVSVMRQGEMVGH
+209 SEVSVMRQGEVVGH
-223 TKTQDTNKE
+223 TKTENTNRE

-237 MVGRNVLLR
+237 MVGRSVLLR
-246 VDKTEIKKGD
+246 INKSNTQRGD
-256 PIFRVNELSVKDD
+256 VAFKVENLSVKDD

-282 CSGEILGIA
+282 HAGEILGLA

-306 GIRKVESGNIRLF
+306 GIRKVESGEIFLN

-325 KHSFL
+325 SSALL
-330 NPRMLKAR
+330 NPRELKEK
-338 GLAHVPE
+338 GLAHIPE

-350 GLIGDFKAYENL
+350 GLVTDFKAYENL
-362 IFGYHDQEPFSKS
+362 IFGYHDQEPYSKS
-375 SILNHK
+375 SIMRENKILD
-381 EITEYSNRVM
+381 YSKRVM
-391 QEYDVRPNSP
+391 EEYDVRPRSP
-401 NLITSNFSGGNQ
+401 HLMTSNFSGGNQ
-413 QKIILSREL
+413 QKLILSREL
-422 NENPKVLLVGQP
+422 NENPKVLLIGQP

-447 QRLINM
+447 QRLIDM
-453 RDKGAAILLASV
+453 RDKGAAILLVSV
-465 ELDEILSLSDRIIVM
+465 ELEEVLSLSDRIVVM
-480 FDGKIVGEKINKNI
+480 FDGKIVGEKVNKDV

-506 TEWAILLLINQ
+506 A
-517 RYLGGYLT
+517 